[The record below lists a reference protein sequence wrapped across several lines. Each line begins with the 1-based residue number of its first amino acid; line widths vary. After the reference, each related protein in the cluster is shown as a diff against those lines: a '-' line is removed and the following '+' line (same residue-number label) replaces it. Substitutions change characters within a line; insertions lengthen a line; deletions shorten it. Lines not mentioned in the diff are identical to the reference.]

1 VDVSTGPLGQG
12 FANAVG
18 MAIAETYLSH
28 HYNRLEF
35 DIINHFTYCLVSDGD
50 LMEGVC
56 SEAASL
62 AGHLRLGKLI
72 VLYDSNHIMLSGAT
86 LLAFTE
92 DVLGRFFTYGWHTQ
106 LVSDGN
112 DVQAIHQ
119 ALEIAQAE
127 TEKPSIIEINTHIA
141 YGAPHKQD
149 TYQAHGS
156 PLGAEEIRLAKKN
169 LGWPEDT
176 SFLVPSEV
184 ADYFHLAVDHGYEA
198 EKMWQ
203 QKFENYKQQYPAL
216 YQELK
221 EMLEGKLTHHW
232 SALIPQFEPT
242 SKGISTREAG
252 GKVLD
257 IISPKLPALIGGSA
271 DLNASTHT
279 ELTNGGNFE
288 EGKTAVSD
296 IQGKAGGVWNY
307 EGKNIHYGVREH
319 AMGAIS
325 NGLAA
330 HGGIIPFTAT
340 FLTFSDYMR
349 PAIRLAALSKLHVI
363 FVFTH
368 DSIGL
373 GEDGPTHQ
381 PIEHLAVLRAIPDLM
396 VIRPADANETAI
408 AWQVALETKNSPVA
422 LIFSRQSLPVIDQQK
437 YNSAHG
443 LRQGAYIV
451 SGCSQEKPD
460 VILMGTGSEL
470 HLLLEAKEILTSQGL
485 EINVVSMPCWELF
498 NQQPEAYRNSVLP
511 PDVTRRLAVEAGI
524 KQGWEPYLGCEGVMI
539 SLEHFGASAPGEIV
553 QQKFGFTVEHV
564 LEKIH
569 SLLKKDK
576 L

>member
-1 VDVSTGPLGQG
+1 
-12 FANAVG
+12 
-18 MAIAETYLSH
+18 
-28 HYNRLEF
+28 
-35 DIINHFTYCLVSDGD
+35 
-50 LMEGVC
+50 
-56 SEAASL
+56 
-62 AGHLRLGKLI
+62 
-72 VLYDSNHIMLSGAT
+72 
-86 LLAFTE
+86 
-92 DVLGRFFTYGWHTQ
+92 
-106 LVSDGN
+106 
-112 DVQAIHQ
+112 
-119 ALEIAQAE
+119 
-127 TEKPSIIEINTHIA
+127 
-141 YGAPHKQD
+141 
-149 TYQAHGS
+149 
-156 PLGAEEIRLAKKN
+156 
-169 LGWPEDT
+169 
-176 SFLVPSEV
+176 
-184 ADYFHLAVDHGYEA
+184 
-198 EKMWQ
+198 
-203 QKFENYKQQYPAL
+203 
-216 YQELK
+216 
-221 EMLEGKLTHHW
+221 
-232 SALIPQFEPT
+232 
-242 SKGISTREAG
+242 
-252 GKVLD
+252 
-257 IISPKLPALIGGSA
+257 
-271 DLNASTHT
+271 
-279 ELTNGGNFE
+279 
-288 EGKTAVSD
+288 
-296 IQGKAGGVWNY
+296 
-307 EGKNIHYGVREH
+307 
-319 AMGAIS
+319 
-325 NGLAA
+325 
-330 HGGIIPFTAT
+330 
-340 FLTFSDYMR
+340 MR

-381 PIEHLAVLRAIPDLM
+381 PIEHLAALRAIPDLM